1 VATLREAVIV
11 DAVRSP
17 IGRRAG
23 ALAGTRP
30 DDLAAAVIASLVERT
45 GVDPAAVEDVV
56 LGCVTQVGEQ
66 GYNIGRVASMISG
79 LPVEAAGTSVN
90 RMCGSSMQAAMQ
102 AAHAVMCGTI
112 DVAIAGG
119 VENMSRVPM
128 GSDGSAEEPF
138 SPRLLERFEIVWQGL
153 SAERIAGQWKLGR
166 EELDALSL
174 RSHQRAV
181 RAMDEG
187 RFAGEIVP
195 VEAVDAAGVTA
206 VVTEDGTP
214 RRDTSAE
221 KLAALPPVF
230 DPEGVITAGNSS
242 QICDGA
248 SAALITTPARADTL
262 GLRPRARFVSFG
274 LAGVDPVL
282 MLHGNPLAV
291 EKALRGA
298 GLTLDQI
305 DVIEINEAFAAVVA
319 QTARDLGLED
329 RWDDVNPNGSGIS
342 LGHPL
347 GATGT
352 RILATLLGELDRREA
367 RYGLATMCI
376 GWGMAICG
384 VVERIH

>member
-1 VATLREAVIV
+1 MATLREAVIV

-30 DDLAAAVIASLVERT
+30 DDLAAAVIAALVERT
-45 GVDPAAVEDVV
+45 GVDPGAVEDVV

-153 SAERIAGQWKLGR
+153 SAERIAERWKLGR

-181 RAMDEG
+181 RAIDEG

-195 VEAVDAAGVTA
+195 VEAADAQGVTA

-248 SAALITTPARADTL
+248 SAVLITTPERAEAL

-291 EKALRGA
+291 DKALRGA

-319 QTARDLGLED
+319 QSARDLGLED

-352 RILATLLGELDRREA
+352 RILATLLGELDRREG

>member
-23 ALAGTRP
+23 ALAGTRA
-30 DDLAAAVIASLVERT
+30 DDLAAAVIAALVERT

-128 GSDGSAEEPF
+128 GSDGPAEEPF

-153 SAERIAGQWKLGR
+153 SAERIAKRWKLGR

-195 VEAVDAAGVTA
+195 VEAADAQGVTA
-206 VVTEDGTP
+206 VVTEDATP

-230 DPEGVITAGNSS
+230 DSEGVITAGNSS

-248 SAALITTPARADTL
+248 SAALITTPERAEAL

-291 EKALRGA
+291 DKALRGA

-305 DVIEINEAFAAVVA
+305 DVVEINEAFAAVVA

>member
-1 VATLREAVIV
+1 MATLREAVIV

-30 DDLAAAVIASLVERT
+30 DDLAAAVIAALVERT
-45 GVDPAAVEDVV
+45 GVDPGAVEDVV

-119 VENMSRVPM
+119 VENMSRIPM

-153 SAERIAGQWKLGR
+153 SAERIAERWKLGR

-181 RAMDEG
+181 RAIDEG

-195 VEAVDAAGVTA
+195 VEAADAQGVTA

-248 SAALITTPARADTL
+248 SAVLITTPERAEAL

-291 EKALRGA
+291 DKALRGA

-319 QTARDLGLED
+319 QSARDLGLED

-352 RILATLLGELDRREA
+352 RILATLLGELDRREG

>member
-1 VATLREAVIV
+1 MPARREAVIV

-17 IGRRAG
+17 IGRRGG

-30 DDLAAAVIASLVERT
+30 DDLAASVIASLVERT
-45 GVDPAAVEDVV
+45 GVDPGAIEDVA

-79 LPVEAAGTSVN
+79 LPVEAAGTTVN

-138 SPRLLERFEIVWQGL
+138 SRKLLGRFEIVWQGL
-153 SAERIAGQWKLGR
+153 SAERIAERWAIGR
-166 EELDALSL
+166 EELDEISL

-181 RAMDEG
+181 RAIDEG
-187 RFAGEIVP
+187 WFAAEIVP
-195 VEAVDAAGVTA
+195 VEGSDDEGMVA

-221 KLAALPPVF
+221 KLAALAPAFV
-230 DPEGVITAGNSS
+230 PEGVVTAGNSS

-248 SAALITTPARADTL
+248 SATLITTPERAAAL

-291 EKALRGA
+291 DKALRGA

-305 DVIEINEAFAAVVA
+305 DVIEVNEAFAAVVA
-319 QTARDLGLED
+319 QTVRDLGLQD

-352 RILATLLGELDRREA
+352 RILATLLGELDRRRG

-384 VVERIH
+384 VVERID

>member
-1 VATLREAVIV
+1 MATLREAVIV

-30 DDLAAAVIASLVERT
+30 DDLAAAVIAALVERT

-119 VENMSRVPM
+119 VENMSRIPM

-153 SAERIAGQWKLGR
+153 SAERIAEQWKLGR
-166 EELDALSL
+166 DELDALSL

-187 RFAGEIVP
+187 WFAGEIVP
-195 VEAVDAAGVTA
+195 IEAADAQGVTA

-230 DPEGVITAGNSS
+230 DAEGVITAGNSS

-248 SAALITTPARADTL
+248 SAALITTPERAEAL

-291 EKALRGA
+291 DKALRGA
-298 GLTLDQI
+298 GLALDLTTGSCPSSW
-305 DVIEINEAFAAVVA
+305 ACS
-319 QTARDLGLED
+319 
-329 RWDDVNPNGSGIS
+329 NPIPKPS
-342 LGHPL
+342 
-347 GATGT
+347 
-352 RILATLLGELDRREA
+352 RRSQA
-367 RYGLATMCI
+367 CWR
-376 GWGMAICG
+376 
-384 VVERIH
+384 